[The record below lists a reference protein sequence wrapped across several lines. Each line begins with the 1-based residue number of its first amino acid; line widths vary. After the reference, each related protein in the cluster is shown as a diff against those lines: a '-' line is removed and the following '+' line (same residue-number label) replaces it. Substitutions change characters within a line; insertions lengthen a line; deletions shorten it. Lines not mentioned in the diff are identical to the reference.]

1 MDAAPQTFS
10 KSERI
15 CGEKS
20 VSTLLAKGRY
30 GVEGVLRYCFV
41 RNSVGHPRL
50 MVSVPK
56 KMFKRAVKRNL
67 LKRRL
72 REAFRHQKGS
82 LEGAGVDI
90 LLIYSCKEIVP
101 CESIYALVETILGKV
116 RRSMAASA
124 PSQKPDSS
132 QKSESVAAQE
142 NSESEK

>member
-30 GVEGVLRYCFV
+30 GVEGALRYCYV
-41 RNSVGHPRL
+41 PNAVGHPRL

-72 REAFRHQKGS
+72 REAFRLRKRS

-90 LLIYSCKEIVP
+90 LLIYRSKEILP
-101 CESIYALVETILGKV
+101 YEGICSLVETILGKV
-116 RRSMAASA
+116 RRTAAETPA
-124 PSQKPDSS
+124 P
-132 QKSESVAAQE
+132 KSEPSFAAE
-142 NSESEK
+142 GSESEE

>member
-90 LLIYSCKEIVP
+90 LLIYSSKEIVP
-101 CESIYALVETILGKV
+101 CESIYALVETILSKV
-116 RRSMAASA
+116 MRGLAPA
-124 PSQKPDSS
+124 PSKIQAPA
-132 QKSESVAAQE
+132 SESAAAAG
-142 NSESEK
+142 SESEK

>member
-41 RNSVGHPRL
+41 RNSVGHPRI

-90 LLIYSCKEIVP
+90 LLIYSSKEIVP
-101 CESIYALVETILGKV
+101 YDSICALVETILSKV
-116 RRSMAASA
+116 MRGLAPA
-124 PSQKPDSS
+124 PSKNQAPA
-132 QKSESVAAQE
+132 SESTAAAG
-142 NSESEK
+142 SESEK